1 MSFFHYRLSN
11 GIRLIHKKTDRSI
24 AHCGIILKSGARDE
38 RENEQGLA
46 HFIEHV
52 IFKGTKKRKAYHIL
66 SRMEDVGGELNAFT
80 SKEETCIYSTFL
92 SKYYNR
98 ALELLCD
105 ITFHSNFPKKELEK
119 EKGII
124 LDEINYYKD
133 TPSELIFDE
142 FEEQVFKNHP
152 LGNNILGTP
161 KHIHSFNKKMIESF
175 IERNFLTKEIV
186 ISSVGNISMDKLI
199 KLVENYFN
207 AIPKKNT
214 TKTSIPFNNYQKN
227 HLVVQRNG
235 YQSHCLI
242 GRDAYDI
249 NHPKKTTLILLNNIL
264 GGPGM
269 NSRLNLAI
277 REKYGFTY
285 SIESNYTAYS
295 DTGIF
300 SIYLASDKKDLERSI
315 RLTKKEMSKLSHTP
329 LGQKQLKKA
338 KQQLIGQLAISQEN
352 DINLMLSMGKSVLF
366 YDKVNTFEEV
376 EEKIDSITS
385 YELMEVANELF
396 DENELSYLIYQI

>member
-1 MSFFHYRLSN
+1 MRFFHYRLSN
-11 GIRLIHKKTDRSI
+11 GIRLIHKKTERSI
-24 AHCGIILKSGARDE
+24 AHCGLILKSGARDE
-38 RENEQGLA
+38 LENEQGLA

-66 SRMEDVGGELNAFT
+66 SRMEDVGGEINAFT

-92 SKYYNR
+92 PKYYNR
-98 ALELLCD
+98 ALELLSD

-119 EKGII
+119 EKSVI

-142 FEEQVFKNHP
+142 FEEQIFKNHP

-161 KHIHSFNKKMIESF
+161 KHIDSFDKKMIESF
-175 IERNFLTKEIV
+175 IERNFLPHEIV
-186 ISSVGNISMDKLI
+186 ISSVGNISI
-199 KLVENYFN
+199 NKLVKMVEKYFGG
-207 AIPKKNT
+207 IPKNNSQ
-214 TKTSIPFNNYQKN
+214 KTSIPFKNYQKKQ
-227 HLVVQRNG
+227 LTVERNG

-277 REKYGFTY
+277 REKYGFAY

-300 SIYLASDKKDLERSI
+300 SIYLASDKKDLNKSI
-315 RLTKKEMSKLSHTP
+315 RLTKKEMAKLSHTP
-329 LGQKQLKKA
+329 LGHKQLKKLNNNSLGNWLSV
-338 KQQLIGQLAISQEN
+338 KRMILI
-352 DINLMLSMGKSVLF
+352 
-366 YDKVNTFEEV
+366 
-376 EEKIDSITS
+376 
-385 YELMEVANELF
+385 
-396 DENELSYLIYQI
+396 

>member
-1 MSFFHYRLSN
+1 MRFFHYRLSN
-11 GIRLIHKKTDRSI
+11 GIRLIHKKTERSI
-24 AHCGIILKSGARDE
+24 AHCGLILKSGARDE
-38 RENEQGLA
+38 LQHEQGLA

-66 SRMEDVGGELNAFT
+66 SRMEDVGGEINAFT

-92 SKYYNR
+92 PKFYDR
-98 ALELLCD
+98 ALELISD

-119 EKGII
+119 EKSVI

-142 FEEQVFKNHP
+142 FEEQVFKDHP

-161 KHIHSFNKKMIESF
+161 KHILSFDKDMIESF
-175 IERNFLTKEIV
+175 IQRNFLSQEMV
-186 ISSVGNISMDKLI
+186 ISSVGNICEN
-199 KLVENYFN
+199 KLVNIVEKYFGS
-207 AIPKKNT
+207 IPKNSNQKSLNPFKNYHR
-214 TKTSIPFNNYQKN
+214 KEVIVPRSGF
-227 HLVVQRNG
+227 
-235 YQSHCLI
+235 QSHCLI
-242 GRDAYDI
+242 GRDAFGI
-249 NHPKKTTLILLNNIL
+249 NHPKKTALILLNNIL

-269 NSRLNLAI
+269 NSRLNLGV

-285 SIESNYTAYS
+285 SIESNYTPYS

-315 RLTKKEMSKLSHTP
+315 GLTKKELAKLMHVP

-338 KQQLIGQLAISQEN
+338 KRQLIGQLAISQEN

-366 YDKVNTFEEV
+366 YNEVNTFEQV
-376 EEKIDSITS
+376 EEKIDSIS
-385 YELMEVANELF
+385 SQDLMDVAKEIFNE
-396 DENELSYLIYQI
+396 DELSYLIYKI